1 MKIRPFKKSDATAL
15 AEIFHT
21 SVHNAAIKDYSRE
34 QVVVWSPEKPAPE
47 TYVQKAQ
54 DRIIYVAV
62 DDLGQVI
69 GYGDLEL
76 NGHIDH
82 LYTHPD
88 RVGTGVGTAVYQALE
103 AVARKKGMAQLF
115 VEASESARYLFER
128 QGFHID
134 NRNDF
139 SINNVPIHNYRMSKR
154 LV

>member
-15 AEIFHT
+15 ATIFHT
-21 SVHNAAIKDYSRE
+21 SVHKAAIKDYNRE
-34 QVVVWSPEKPAPE
+34 QVMAWSPAKPAPE
-47 TYVQKAQ
+47 TYLQKAQ
-54 DRIIYVAV
+54 DRIIFVAV
-62 DDLGQVI
+62 DDSGQVI

-82 LYTHPD
+82 LYTCPD

-103 AVARKKGMAQLF
+103 AAARKKGMALLF